1 MLTKLQYLKDPA
13 NKLNDLYIRY
23 PDGGEYGWYAF
34 VYEYG
39 NFAYWDTQEKRWKLF
54 DQNAAEN
61 VDIEPPTL
69 PEHNLPEIP
78 SNDDCISGRIF
89 PKGLEKFPALQY
101 LKDPVDELIQLY
113 IRYPDGGEYGWYAF
127 VYEYGNF
134 AYWDTQE
141 KRWKLLD
148 INGDNNDIENPEF
161 EKITLTQNSPH
172 YTITADSAE
181 NILIINSTTNGEILL
196 QPLSENKIV
205 QITNHGYDLQI
216 GENYFEDGVTVFCM
230 YDAETSTWTIN
241 SILDPKIPDYSDV
254 AVDKMST
261 SCAVFNLG
269 SYYLIT
275 GLGGGT
281 RDNLLFVNNQG
292 NKNWTGI
299 YQALENHGSSGRYR
313 KIASGTVLH
322 TVRVKN
328 GNVYLSQYD
337 GKNINSLTFISLE
350 EQEIEIKEWA
360 NETFQLKDSGIE
372 IPEFTIIELTDGWPD
387 YTITE
392 ETPASILVKNYSDNG
407 VIVLPNLSVDKQV
420 QIAIK
425 GKNVNIQDVYYQEGV
440 TVFCTFDFSSTTW
453 VVDSILDPVIPDY
466 SDLTVDRMLK
476 TAQVSSAGNLYILE
490 NAGDGAKG
498 DLVLVNN
505 EQYQT
510 FTGIYQAVEDY
521 VIRGKF
527 KKIAAGTALNTVRV
541 KDDGVYIS
549 QYDGKNISSLKF
561 INSEDLKERIDI
573 IEETGATNLQ
583 EEGEGN
589 AVTDITKEGN
599 VLTVSKD
606 KTFSEQGH
614 SHSISDINNLS
625 NSLDAKENVFNKKTS
640 LADNSDVYYPTQ
652 KAVKTAIDAK
662 QDSLGFTP
670 ENSAYK
676 ITSFQTTPDDTHYPS
691 EKLVKDSLNNKSD
704 FNHTHSFAD
713 LQSKP
718 TTILGYG
725 IGDAYTK
732 TEIDNKFAAIKKEI
746 VLTKTGN
753 NGYVYPSVFPADRN
767 YTISGYRLG
776 SNAQDFSVTINS
788 VNYTKSNIVGAVLGQ
803 GIELILNDV
812 TIKTGYTVGNVIL
825 TLL

>member
-322 TVRVKN
+322 TVRVK
-328 GNVYLSQYD
+328 
-337 GKNINSLTFISLE
+337 
-350 EQEIEIKEWA
+350 
-360 NETFQLKDSGIE
+360 
-372 IPEFTIIELTDGWPD
+372 
-387 YTITE
+387 
-392 ETPASILVKNYSDNG
+392 
-407 VIVLPNLSVDKQV
+407 
-420 QIAIK
+420 
-425 GKNVNIQDVYYQEGV
+425 
-440 TVFCTFDFSSTTW
+440 
-453 VVDSILDPVIPDY
+453 
-466 SDLTVDRMLK
+466 
-476 TAQVSSAGNLYILE
+476 
-490 NAGDGAKG
+490 
-498 DLVLVNN
+498 
-505 EQYQT
+505 
-510 FTGIYQAVEDY
+510 
-521 VIRGKF
+521 
-527 KKIAAGTALNTVRV
+527 
-541 KDDGVYIS
+541 DDGVYIS

-561 INSEDLKERIDI
+561 INPEDLKERIDI

-599 VLTVSKD
+599 VLLVSKD
-606 KTFSEQGH
+606 KTFSVEGH

-732 TEIDNKFAAIKKEI
+732 T
-746 VLTKTGN
+746 
-753 NGYVYPSVFPADRN
+753 
-767 YTISGYRLG
+767 
-776 SNAQDFSVTINS
+776 
-788 VNYTKSNIVGAVLGQ
+788 
-803 GIELILNDV
+803 
-812 TIKTGYTVGNVIL
+812 
-825 TLL
+825 